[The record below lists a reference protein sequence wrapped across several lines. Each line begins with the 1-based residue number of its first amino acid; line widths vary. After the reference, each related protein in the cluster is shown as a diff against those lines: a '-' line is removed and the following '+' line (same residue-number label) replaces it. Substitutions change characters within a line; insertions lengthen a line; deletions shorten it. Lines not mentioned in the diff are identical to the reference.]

1 MKILVIEDDSHKL
14 MRILDVIK
22 NSISMPQIKHLD
34 SVYGAVRY
42 LSTESPDKIILD
54 MSLPSHPPS
63 IGEGSPVAMPAGG
76 IEILLEM
83 RSLRKANIPTVILT
97 QYPDVEIE
105 DEYYTIDQAP
115 NALTEFFGFTKI
127 NVIYYDTTN
136 DDWINPITIFLKQD
150 EIFTN

>member
-14 MRILDVIK
+14 MRILEVIQVSVPIV
-22 NSISMPQIKHLD
+22 NVKHFD
-34 SVYGAVRY
+34 SVFGAIRY
-42 LSTESPDKIILD
+42 LSTERPDKIILD

-63 IGEGSPVAMPAGG
+63 IGEGSPINMPAGG

-83 RSLRKANIPTVILT
+83 RSLRKADIPTVILT

-115 NALTEFFGFTKI
+115 LALSEAFGFKKI
-127 NVIYYDTTN
+127 NVIYYDATN
-136 DDWINPITIFLKQD
+136 DDWINPIKIFLRQD
-150 EIFTN
+150 EIFIN

>member
-14 MRILDVIK
+14 MRILEVIDASVPMVK
-22 NSISMPQIKHLD
+22 IEHFD
-34 SVYGAVRY
+34 SVFGAIRY

-83 RSLRKANIPTVILT
+83 RSLRKANIPTIILT

-115 NALTEFFGFTKI
+115 VALSVAFGFEKI
-127 NVIYYDTTN
+127 NVVYYDTTN
-136 DDWINPITIFLKQD
+136 DDWINPIKSFLRQD